1 LPTGSGNMTPT
12 YGGGQRWSEIRA
24 TKSNGSRRMLTN
36 PISGTKFNLS
46 NELDSSLT
54 LTSVRL
60 DEYFVSNVD
69 FGHELLFLLLGLD
82 FSNNWQH

>member
-1 LPTGSGNMTPT
+1 
-12 YGGGQRWSEIRA
+12 
-24 TKSNGSRRMLTN
+24 MLTN